1 MANMSLRTCVVVKQ
15 IQSYPFLQVACVMLY
30 RMANSGVM
38 PRYVEGLGLT
48 LHHHLGVPQD
58 AISWGKHREQHQAV
72 SRMLLQGNVSVVVVL
87 NSFQWT

>member
-1 MANMSLRTCVVVKQ
+1 
-15 IQSYPFLQVACVMLY
+15 MLY

-87 NSFQWT
+87 NSSSSSTKFIVTYEIHSIDK